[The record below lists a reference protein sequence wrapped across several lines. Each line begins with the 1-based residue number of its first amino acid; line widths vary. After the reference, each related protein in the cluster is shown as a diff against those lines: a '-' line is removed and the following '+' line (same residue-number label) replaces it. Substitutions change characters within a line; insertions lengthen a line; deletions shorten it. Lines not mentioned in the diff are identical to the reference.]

1 MASKATFD
9 PDHRAEDDP
18 KNHSAKDMSGV
29 PLDERWA
36 RTGPNPWGDVGQGS
50 GRRSGDVGAGSK
62 RRLRGGEEGRW
73 IAPNG
78 FVRVRDPRDPPPD
91 PNYPEARRRP
101 FVFEHKLVAEAK
113 IGRPLQK
120 NERVRHINRNKS
132 DNRPENLEV
141 VTINLEKLPEN
152 LAGKRLDQATL
163 EIIRLRRPTQS

>member
-50 GRRSGDVGAGSK
+50 GRRLGEKGSRRHGDVG
-62 RRLRGGEEGRW
+62 EGRW

-78 FVRVRDPRDPPPD
+78 FVKVRDPRDPPHD

-101 FVFEHKLVAEAK
+101 YVFEHKLVAEAK

-141 VTINLEKLPEN
+141 VTIDLEKRPEN